1 MFCNGSQ
8 RFSPN
13 IIICWI
19 FIFVQII
26 SSTQI
31 PEYFIMIVVTVKQVD
46 HDDQDQTDIPMQH
59 KSCHKFAGQV
69 AMNYKNLKSLI
80 ILGIVK
86 RYII

>member
-1 MFCNGSQ
+1 
-8 RFSPN
+8 
-13 IIICWI
+13 
-19 FIFVQII
+19 
-26 SSTQI
+26 
-31 PEYFIMIVVTVKQVD
+31 MIVVTVKQVD